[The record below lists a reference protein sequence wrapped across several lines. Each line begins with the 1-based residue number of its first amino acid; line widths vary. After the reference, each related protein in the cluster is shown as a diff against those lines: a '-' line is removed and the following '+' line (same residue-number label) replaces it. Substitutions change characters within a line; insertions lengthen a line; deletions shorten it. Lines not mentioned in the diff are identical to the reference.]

1 MLSGGTFPK
10 TQFFLRSMHGS
21 WVNLC
26 QDKMKALDMRVR
38 QRDRKEVL
46 EDDLNL
52 VEEIASV
59 LKRLALHLGAMFG
72 CAQLVGQ
79 QKGNLNSYLCFS
91 EQILKIFFLGIITKK
106 LTWL

>member
-10 TQFFLRSMHGS
+10 TQFFWRSMHGS

-59 LKRLALHLGAMFG
+59 LKRLALHLGAMFD
-72 CAQLVGQ
+72 CAQLVGEL
-79 QKGNLNSYLCFS
+79 KGNLNSYLRFS
-91 EQILKIFFLGIITKK
+91 K
-106 LTWL
+106 